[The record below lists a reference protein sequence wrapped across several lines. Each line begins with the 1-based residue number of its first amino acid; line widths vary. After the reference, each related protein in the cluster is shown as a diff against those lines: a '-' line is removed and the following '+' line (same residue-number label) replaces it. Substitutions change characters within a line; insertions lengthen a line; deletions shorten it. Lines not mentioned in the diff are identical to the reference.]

1 MALQQTFDAEGN
13 LLSPVLEEGIKNFM
27 VDIDGTIS
35 EDIANEEPEKMPDA
49 YLIPGSLE
57 MCNQW
62 YEEGHVIT
70 FFTSRIEK
78 HRKVTEDWLDMHGFK
93 YHGILFGKPRG
104 GNYHWIDNHV
114 VRATRYEGIFSEL
127 VEEECTIQVFKKK

>member
-104 GNYHWIDNHV
+104 GNYHWIDNHI
-114 VRATRYEGIFSEL
+114 VRATKYKETWDNL
-127 VEEECTIQVFKKK
+127 VDKDVTIQVFRGD

>member
-104 GNYHWIDNHV
+104 GNYHWIDNHI
-114 VRATRYEGIFSEL
+114 VRATQYKETWDNL
-127 VEEECTIQVFKKK
+127 VDKDVTIQVFKGD

>member
-78 HRKVTEDWLDMHGFK
+78 HRKVTS
-93 YHGILFGKPRG
+93 
-104 GNYHWIDNHV
+104 
-114 VRATRYEGIFSEL
+114 IFNFIPFNFFSK
-127 VEEECTIQVFKKK
+127 IR

>member
-70 FFTSRIEK
+70 FLLLELKNIEK
-78 HRKVTEDWLDMHGFK
+78 
-93 YHGILFGKPRG
+93 
-104 GNYHWIDNHV
+104 
-114 VRATRYEGIFSEL
+114 
-127 VEEECTIQVFKKK
+127 

>member
-1 MALQQTFDAEGN
+1 MVLQQTFDAEGN

-104 GNYHWIDNHV
+104 GNYHWIDNHI
-114 VRATRYEGIFSEL
+114 VRATQYKETWDNL
-127 VEEECTIQVFKKK
+127 VDKDVTIQVFRGD

>member
-104 GNYHWIDNHV
+104 GNYHWIDNHI
-114 VRATRYEGIFSEL
+114 VRATQYKETWDNL
-127 VEEECTIQVFKKK
+127 VDKDVTIQVFRGD

>member
-13 LLSPVLEEGIKNFM
+13 LLSPVSEEGIKNFM

-104 GNYHWIDNHV
+104 GNYHWIDNHI
-114 VRATRYEGIFSEL
+114 VRATQYKETWDNL
-127 VEEECTIQVFKKK
+127 VDKDVTIQVLKGD

>member
-13 LLSPVLEEGIKNFM
+13 LLSPLLEEGIKNFM

-35 EDIANEEPEKMPDA
+35 EEIANEEPEKMPDA

-104 GNYHWIDNHV
+104 GNYHWIDNHI
-114 VRATRYEGIFSEL
+114 VRATQYKETWDNL
-127 VEEECTIQVFKKK
+127 VDKDVTIQVFKGD

>member
-1 MALQQTFDAEGN
+1 M
-13 LLSPVLEEGIKNFM
+13 SPVLEEGIKNFM

-70 FFTSRIEK
+70 LFTSRIEK

-104 GNYHWIDNHV
+104 GNYHWIDNHI
-114 VRATRYEGIFSEL
+114 VRATQYKETWDNL
-127 VEEECTIQVFKKK
+127 VDKDVTIQVFKGD